1 MRSALYLFYGAPVI
15 LNGERFYPEFAVE
28 WVKSAERANVGWFSA
43 YLQYNLP
50 ALGYRFRVRAAGS
63 DWGKQCGI
71 FPACSPPKAVFV
83 RDVLKI
89 LSNKEN
95 NKMNNAIN
103 ARLSKLIYAPIRE
116 ESEFLAKAD
125 AFERLLF
132 LVRRI
137 YQILDGRGDVYQV
150 SLRIRCAKRCG
161 LVRLDAAA
169 DEDAG
174 ALRVQRW
181 RIYSGIAWRV
191 SDAGN
196 DVSVAVEAVSGG
208 PGVESCLDEVKDLI
222 ARFGLN
228 GHVPPLSEVKVASSV
243 SPSAVSPSVSVSPA
257 KEDDGNVAVEKIGK
271 AAGNDYSGRL
281 VWVIAK
287 GEVEPYP
294 VAQAAAAM
302 KVSRMQFVY
311 RRNA

>member
-1 MRSALYLFYGAPVI
+1 
-15 LNGERFYPEFAVE
+15 
-28 WVKSAERANVGWFSA
+28 
-43 YLQYNLP
+43 
-50 ALGYRFRVRAAGS
+50 
-63 DWGKQCGI
+63 
-71 FPACSPPKAVFV
+71 
-83 RDVLKI
+83 
-89 LSNKEN
+89 
-95 NKMNNAIN
+95 MNNAIN

-137 YQILDGRGDVYQV
+137 YQILDGRGDVHQV
-150 SLRIRCAKRCG
+150 SLRIHCAKRCG

-181 RIYSGIAWRV
+181 RIYSGIARRV

-228 GHVPPLSEVKVASSV
+228 GHVPPLSEVKAASSV
-243 SPSAVSPSVSVSPA
+243 SAPSAVSPSASVSPA
-257 KEDDGNVAVEKIGK
+257 KEDDGNVAVEEAGR

-311 RRNA
+311 RRHA

>member
-1 MRSALYLFYGAPVI
+1 M
-15 LNGERFYPEFAVE
+15 
-28 WVKSAERANVGWFSA
+28 
-43 YLQYNLP
+43 
-50 ALGYRFRVRAAGS
+50 
-63 DWGKQCGI
+63 GKQCGI
-71 FPACSPPKAVFV
+71 FPVCSPPKAVFA

-137 YQILDGRGDVYQV
+137 YQILDGRGDVHQV

-181 RIYSGIAWRV
+181 RIYSGIARRV

-228 GHVPPLSEVKVASSV
+228 GHVPPLSEVKAAPSVSAPPTV
-243 SPSAVSPSVSVSPA
+243 SPSASVSPA